1 MHDSESGG
9 GGNMIVFG
17 EVIVMVIVTIAA
29 MYKQQLKIK
38 PHTGQRSTNKFE
50 QRCNNGA
57 SSSMSHTS
65 ALASR

>member
-1 MHDSESGG
+1 
-9 GGNMIVFG
+9 
-17 EVIVMVIVTIAA
+17 MVIGHRDNSGNVQTTIEDQTARWPKIH
-29 MYKQQLKIK
+29 KQ
-38 PHTGQRSTNKFE
+38 FE

>member
-38 PHTGQRSTNKFE
+38 LHTGQRSTNNL
-50 QRCNNGA
+50 NNGA
-57 SSSMSHTS
+57 TT
-65 ALASR
+65 AQAAV